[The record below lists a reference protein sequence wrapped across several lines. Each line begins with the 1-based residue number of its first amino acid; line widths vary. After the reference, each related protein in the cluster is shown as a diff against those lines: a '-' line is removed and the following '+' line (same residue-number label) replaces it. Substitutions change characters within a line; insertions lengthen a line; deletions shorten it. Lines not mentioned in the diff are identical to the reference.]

1 MTHPFL
7 KRLNEKVLV
16 FDGALGTNLQ
26 TLNLTSQDFGGK
38 DGCNE
43 FLVITKP
50 EAIRS
55 VHESFLKAGCDVIE
69 TDTFGSNRIVL
80 AEYGLEDRVVELN
93 EKAARLAKEL
103 AQKYSTPDHPRFVM
117 GSVGPGTKLPSLGHI
132 GFNELKESYKEQ
144 YKGLMAGGVDGLLIE
159 TCQDLLQT
167 KIAII
172 AAVEYFKEVGRRL
185 PLIAQ
190 VTLEPTGTMLLG
202 TDIHAV
208 IATLEMFPVDVIGMN
223 CATGPAEMA
232 EHVRTLCESS
242 VKHISVLPNA
252 GLPEN
257 VGGVAH
263 YHLTPKELADYHE
276 RFVNEFGVSIVG
288 GCCGTTP
295 EHLKAVVDRVGKCVP
310 KKRTPK
316 HEPASASLYG
326 ISTFKQSP
334 APLLVGEQ
342 TNANGSKKFKQL
354 LEHEDYDAIVG
365 VAREAVKEGAH
376 LVDLCVA
383 YVGRDEKKDMVEAIS
398 RFNQQ
403 VTVPVMIDST
413 EFAVIEEA
421 LKHVAGKPVINSIN
435 LEDGGERLRK
445 ICPMAKK
452 YGAALVA
459 LTIDEK
465 GMAKTREEKLRVAKR
480 IYQIVTQQYGIRPE
494 DLFFDLLTFTL
505 GSGSEE
511 FRNAAPETIGA
522 IRRLKKDLP
531 GVHTILGISNI
542 SFGLAPHARQVL
554 NSVFLHECVE
564 AGLDAAIVHA
574 KKIVPLFKI
583 AADDLEAA
591 KRLLHNKWIDGKDPL
606 QEYIAHFSKKQGS
619 VEAPRERAGTIEDI
633 LKNHILDGSS
643 DGLGTDLD
651 EALKKYKPLEIIN
664 EFLLGGMKTVG
675 ELFGA
680 GKMQLPFVLQS
691 AEVMKKAVAHLE
703 PFMDKNEGQERGRIV
718 LATVKGDVHDIG
730 KNLVDII
737 LTNNGYKV
745 FNLGIK
751 QPVEAIVK
759 AAIETHADAI
769 GLSGLLVKSTLIMKE
784 DLAEM
789 NRRGLKIPVICGGAA
804 LTERYVERDLAQAY
818 QGPVHYGRD
827 AFFGLRIM
835 EGIKKTPVPDKEKSR
850 SQPAEPAVV
859 VSNKPEAKT
868 SRSAVSAPSQVV
880 TTTHVSQA
888 ALGPLQGGVPHSDI
902 DLMKVRC
909 HPEGASHDGMQK
921 LQRGPSFHVHR
932 DNPIPKP
939 PFFGYQILKNLR
951 MMDVFPWVNKLALY
965 RAQWQFKQGDR
976 TPREFE
982 LYLQEN
988 VEPIFERFKAQT
1000 VREKILEPKVIYG
1013 FYKCYSEGNDLV
1025 VLDGSAQTELTR
1037 FTFPRQLREPF
1048 QCIADFFRPR
1058 GGEPDVVAFHAVT
1071 VGKRASEMEQKLFK
1085 ANKYTEYLY
1094 LHGLSVEAAEALA
1107 EYVHLLIRR
1116 DLGIDKRD
1124 KRTKDEIFRQG
1135 YQGSRYSFGYPA
1147 CPNLEDQKKLF
1158 QILPAEKIGISLSEA
1173 FQMAPE
1179 QSTSAIIVH
1188 HPQAKYFSV

>member
-26 TLNLTSQDFGGK
+26 TLGLTSQDFGGK

-43 FLVITKP
+43 YLVITKP
-50 EAIRS
+50 DAIQS

-69 TDTFGSNRIVL
+69 TDSFGSNRMVL

-93 EKAARLAKEL
+93 EKAAHLAKAL
-103 AQKYSTPDHPRFVM
+103 AQKYSSPDHPRFVM
-117 GSVGPGTKLPSLGHI
+117 GAVGPGTKLPSLGHI
-132 GFNELKESYKEQ
+132 GFNELKECYKEQ
-144 YKGLMAGGVDGLLIE
+144 YKGLISGGVDGLLIE

-172 AAVEYFKEVGRRL
+172 AAVEYFKETGRRL
-185 PLIAQ
+185 PLMAQ

-223 CATGPAEMA
+223 CATGPAEMV
-232 EHVRTLCESS
+232 EHVRTLCENS

-257 VGGVAH
+257 VGGAAH
-263 YHLTPKELADYHE
+263 YHLTPTELADFHE
-276 RFVNEFGVSIVG
+276 RFVKEFGVSIVG

-295 EHLKAVVDRVGKCVP
+295 EHLKAVVDRVGKCIP

-316 HEPASASLYG
+316 HEPACASLYG
-326 ISTFKQSP
+326 ISPYAQKP
-334 APLLVGEQ
+334 PPLLVGEQ
-342 TNANGSKKFKQL
+342 ANANGSKKFKQL
-354 LEHEDYDAIVG
+354 LEREDYDAIVN

-383 YVGRDEKKDMVEAIS
+383 YVGRDEKKDMSEVIS
-398 RFNQQ
+398 RFNQH

-413 EFAVIEEA
+413 EYAVIEEA

-435 LEDGGERLRK
+435 LEDGGERLRR

-494 DLFFDLLTFTL
+494 DLFFDLLTFTV

-511 FRNAAPETIGA
+511 FRNAAPETIAA
-522 IRRLKKDLP
+522 IRRLKRELP
-531 GVHTILGISNI
+531 DVHTILGISNI

-554 NSVFLHECVE
+554 NSVYLHECVE

-574 KKIVPLFKI
+574 QKIVPIFKI
-583 AADDLEAA
+583 AADDLEIA

-606 QEYIAHFSKKQGS
+606 QEYIAHFSGKQGMA
-619 VEAPRERAGTIEDI
+619 EKPREKAGTVEEI

-643 DGLGTDLD
+643 DDLAADLD

-664 EFLLGGMKTVG
+664 ELLLEGMKVVG

-691 AEVMKKAVAHLE
+691 AEVMKKAVAYLE
-703 PFMDKNEGQERGRIV
+703 QFMDKSEGQERGRIV

-745 FNLGIK
+745 FNIGIK
-751 QPVEAIVK
+751 QPVEAIMK
-759 AAIETHADAI
+759 AAIENRADAI
-769 GLSGLLVKSTLIMKE
+769 GLSGLLVKSTLVMKE
-784 DLAEM
+784 DLEEM
-789 NRRGLKIPVICGGAA
+789 SRRGIKLPVICGGAA

-827 AFFGLRIM
+827 AFSGLKIM
-835 EGIKKTPVPDKEKSR
+835 ERIKQGSAPEK
-850 SQPAEPAVV
+850 Q
-859 VSNKPEAKT
+859 EAKT
-868 SRSAVSAPSQVV
+868 STPVIPVPPAPPPKAVPPLSSAV
-880 TTTHVSQA
+880 HV
-888 ALGPLQGGVPHSDI
+888 I
-902 DLMKVRC
+902 K
-909 HPEGASHDGMQK
+909 
-921 LQRGPSFHVHR
+921 GPSFHVHR

-939 PFFGYQILKNLR
+939 PFFGYRILKNLR
-951 MMDVFPWVNKLALY
+951 MQEVFPWINKIALY

-1025 VLDGSAQTELTR
+1025 VLDGSAQNELTR
-1037 FTFPRQLREPF
+1037 FTFPRQSREPY
-1048 QCIADFFRPR
+1048 QCIADFFRPK
-1058 GGEPDVVAFHAVT
+1058 GGETDIVAFHAVT
-1071 VGKRASEMEQKLFK
+1071 VGKRASEVEKKLFK
-1085 ANKYTEYLY
+1085 ANKYAEYLY

-1107 EYVHLLIRR
+1107 EYTHLLIRR
-1116 DLGIDKRD
+1116 DLGIDQRD

-1158 QILPAEKIGISLSEA
+1158 HVLPAEKIGISLSET

-1188 HPQAKYFSV
+1188 HPQAKYFSA

>member
-26 TLNLTSQDFGGK
+26 SLNLTSQDFGGK

-43 FLVITKP
+43 YLVVTKP
-50 EAIRS
+50 GVIEG

-69 TDTFGSNRIVL
+69 TNTFGSNRIVL
-80 AEYGLEDRVVELN
+80 AEYGLQDRVIELN
-93 EKAARLAKEL
+93 EKAARLAKAL
-103 AQKYSTPDHPRFVM
+103 AQKYSTPEHPRFVM

-132 GFNELKESYKEQ
+132 GFEELKESYKEQ
-144 YKGLMAGGVDGLLIE
+144 YKGLIAGGVDGLLIE

-172 AAVEYFKEVGRRL
+172 AAVEYFKETGRRL
-185 PLIAQ
+185 PLMAQ

-202 TDIHAV
+202 TDIQAV

-223 CATGPAEMA
+223 CATGPVEMA
-232 EHVRTLCESS
+232 EHVRALCESS

-263 YHLTPKELADYHE
+263 YHLSPKEFADFHE
-276 RFVNEFGVSIVG
+276 RFVKEFGVSIVG

-295 EHLKAVVDRVGKCVP
+295 EHLKAVVERVGKCVP

-316 HEPASASLYG
+316 REPACASLYG
-326 ISTFKQSP
+326 VSTYTQKP

-342 TNANGSKKFKQL
+342 TNANGSKRFKQL
-354 LEHEDYDAIVG
+354 LEREDYDAIVG

-383 YVGRDEKKDMVEAIS
+383 YVGRDEKKDMAEVIS
-398 RFNQQ
+398 RFNQH

-445 ICPMAKK
+445 ICPLAKK
-452 YGAALVA
+452 YGAALVV

-465 GMAKTREEKLRVAKR
+465 GMAKTREDKLRVAKR

-494 DLFFDLLTFTL
+494 DLFFDLLTFTI

-531 GVHTILGISNI
+531 EVRTILGVSNI
-542 SFGLAPHARQVL
+542 SFGLAPNARQVL
-554 NSVFLHECVE
+554 NSVFLHECLE
-564 AGLDAAIVHA
+564 AGLDAAIIHA

-583 AADDLEAA
+583 PADDLEAA
-591 KRLLHNKWIDGKDPL
+591 TRLLHNKWIDGKDPL
-606 QEYIAHFSKKQGS
+606 QEYIAHFSKKQG
-619 VEAPRERAGTIEDI
+619 VIEAPRARAGTIEEI
-633 LKNHILDGSS
+633 LKNRILDGSS
-643 DGLGTDLD
+643 EGLAADLD
-651 EALKKYKPLEIIN
+651 EALKKYKPLEIVN
-664 EFLLGGMKTVG
+664 EFLLGGMKVVG

-691 AEVMKKAVAHLE
+691 AEVMKKAVAYLQ
-703 PFMDKNEGQERGRIV
+703 PFMEKSDGQERGRIV

-737 LTNNGYKV
+737 LSNNGYKV
-745 FNLGIK
+745 FNIGIK

-759 AAIETHADAI
+759 AAIEHQADAI

-784 DLAEM
+784 DLEEM
-789 NRRGLKIPVICGGAA
+789 KRRGMKIPVICGGAA

-818 QGPVHYGRD
+818 EGPVHYGRD
-827 AFFGLRIM
+827 AFSGLRIM
-835 EGIKKTPVPDKEKSR
+835 ESLRRGVPEKEEVKAAVPVPAPVIPTLPPPTPKVAVPSSHAVEAIKK
-850 SQPAEPAVV
+850 
-859 VSNKPEAKT
+859 
-868 SRSAVSAPSQVV
+868 
-880 TTTHVSQA
+880 
-888 ALGPLQGGVPHSDI
+888 PLYHI
-902 DLMKVRC
+902 
-909 HPEGASHDGMQK
+909 
-921 LQRGPSFHVHR
+921 HR
-932 DNPIPKP
+932 DNLIPTP
-939 PFFGYQILKNLR
+939 PFLGYRILKALR
-951 MMDVFPWVNKLALY
+951 LQDVFPWVNKIALY

-988 VEPIFERFKAQT
+988 VEPIFEQFKAQII
-1000 VREKILEPKVIYG
+1000 REKIFEPKVIYG
-1013 FYKCYSEGNDLV
+1013 YYKCYSEGNDLV
-1025 VLDGSAQTELTR
+1025 VLDGSAQNELTR
-1037 FTFPRQLREPF
+1037 FSFPRQSREPF
-1048 QCIADFFRPR
+1048 QCIADFFRPQ
-1058 GGEPDVVAFHAVT
+1058 GDALDVVAFHAVT
-1071 VGKRASEMEQKLFK
+1071 VGKRASEAEQKLFK
-1085 ANKYTEYLY
+1085 ANKYAEYHY
-1094 LHGLSVEAAEALA
+1094 LHGLSVEVAEALA

-1116 DLGIDKRD
+1116 DLGIDKQE
-1124 KRTKDEIFRQG
+1124 KRKKEEIFRQG

-1147 CPNLEDQKKLF
+1147 CPNLEDQTKLF
-1158 QILPAEKIGISLSEA
+1158 QLLPAEKIGITLSET

>member
-1 MTHPFL
+1 MTHPLL
-7 KRLNEKVLV
+7 KKLNEKVLV

-43 FLVITKP
+43 YLVITKP
-50 EAIRS
+50 DAIRS

-80 AEYGLEDRVVELN
+80 SEYGLQDRVVELN

-132 GFNELKESYKEQ
+132 GFEELKESYKEQ

-185 PLIAQ
+185 PLMAQ

-202 TDIHAV
+202 TDIQAV

-242 VKHISVLPNA
+242 IKHISVLPNA

-276 RFVNEFGVSIVG
+276 RFVKEFGVSIVG

-295 EHLKAVVDRVGKCVP
+295 EHLKAVVERVGKCVP

-316 HEPASASLYG
+316 HEPACASLYG
-326 ISTFKQSP
+326 ISTYAQKP

-354 LEHEDYDAIVG
+354 LEREDYDAIVG

-383 YVGRDEKKDMVEAIS
+383 YVGRDEKRDMIESIS

-413 EFAVIEEA
+413 EYAVIEEA
-421 LKHVAGKPVINSIN
+421 LKHIAGKPIINSIN

-494 DLFFDLLTFTL
+494 DIFFDLLTFTL
-505 GSGSEE
+505 GSGAEE

-531 GVHTILGISNI
+531 GVQTILGVSNI

-554 NSVFLHECVE
+554 NSVFLHECLE

-606 QEYIAHFSKKQGS
+606 QEYIAHFSKKQGT
-619 VEAPRERAGTIEDI
+619 VEGPRERAGTVEDRV
-633 LKNHILDGSS
+633 KNHILDGNS
-643 DGLGTDLD
+643 DGLVEDLE

-664 EFLLGGMKTVG
+664 EFLLGGMKVVG

-703 PFMDKNEGQERGRIV
+703 KFMEKKDGQDRGRIV

-745 FNLGIK
+745 FNIGIK
-751 QPVEAIVK
+751 QPVEAIIK
-759 AAIETHADAI
+759 AAIENKADAI

-784 DLAEM
+784 DLEEM
-789 NRRGLKIPVICGGAA
+789 HRRGIKIPVICGGAA
-804 LTERYVERDLAQAY
+804 LTERFVERDLTQAY

-827 AFFGLRIM
+827 AFSGLKIM
-835 EGIKKTPVPDKEKSR
+835 ESLKS
-850 SQPAEPAVV
+850 PVV
-859 VSNKPEAKT
+859 VSSKELPKVVEKIVPVPSVAAKPAPV
-868 SRSAVSAPSQVV
+868 APPVQPAPPVSTPRRVD
-880 TTTHVSQA
+880 
-888 ALGPLQGGVPHSDI
+888 GVPHSEP
-902 DLMKVRC
+902 R
-909 HPEGASHDGMQK
+909 P
-921 LQRGPSFHVHR
+921 RGPSFHVHR
-932 DNPIPKP
+932 DNPIPQP
-939 PFFGYQILKNLR
+939 PFFGYRILKSLR
-951 MMDVFPWVNKLALY
+951 MLDIFPWTNKIALY

-1000 VREKILEPKVIYG
+1000 IREKILEPKIIYG
-1013 FYKCYSEGNDLV
+1013 YYKCYSDKNDLV
-1025 VLDGSAQTELTR
+1025 VLDASGQNELSR
-1037 FTFPRQLREPF
+1037 FTFPRQSREPF
-1048 QCIADFFRPR
+1048 QCIADFFRPK
-1058 GGEPDVVAFHAVT
+1058 GGELDVVALHAVT
-1071 VGKRASEMEQKLFK
+1071 LGKRASEVEQKLFK
-1085 ANKYTEYLY
+1085 TNKYTEYLY
-1094 LHGLSVEAAEALA
+1094 LHGLSVEATEALA
-1107 EYVHLLIRR
+1107 EYAHLLIRR
-1116 DLGIDKRD
+1116 DLGIDKQD
-1124 KRTKDEIFRQG
+1124 KRSREEIFRQG

-1147 CPNLEDQKKLF
+1147 CPDLEEQKKLF
-1158 QILPAEKIGISLSEA
+1158 YLLPAEKIGITLSET
-1173 FQMAPE
+1173 FQMHPE

>member
-26 TLNLTSQDFGGK
+26 ALNLTSQDFGGK

-43 FLVITKP
+43 YLVVTKP
-50 EAIRS
+50 AAIEG

-80 AEYGLEDRVVELN
+80 AEYGLEDRVIELN
-93 EKAARLAKEL
+93 EKAARLAKAI
-103 AQKYSTPDHPRFVM
+103 AQKYSTPEHPRFVM

-132 GFNELKESYKEQ
+132 GFEELKESYKEQ
-144 YKGLMAGGVDGLLIE
+144 YKGLIAGGVDGLLIE
-159 TCQDLLQT
+159 TCQDLLQI

-172 AAVEYFKEVGRRL
+172 AAVEYFKETGRRL
-185 PLIAQ
+185 PLMAQ

-202 TDIHAV
+202 TDIQAV
-208 IATLEMFPVDVIGMN
+208 ITTLEMFPVDVIGMN

-232 EHVRTLCESS
+232 EHVRALCENS

-263 YHLTPKELADYHE
+263 YHLPPKEFADFHE
-276 RFVNEFGVSIVG
+276 RFVKEFGVSIVG

-295 EHLKAVVDRVGKCVP
+295 EHLKAVVERVGKCVP

-316 HEPASASLYG
+316 HEPACASLYG
-326 ISTFKQSP
+326 ISTYTQKP

-342 TNANGSKKFKQL
+342 TNANGSKRFKQL
-354 LEHEDYDAIVG
+354 LEREDYDAIVG

-383 YVGRDEKKDMVEAIS
+383 YVGRDEKKDMAEVLG
-398 RFNQQ
+398 RFNQH

-413 EFAVIEEA
+413 EFSVIEEA
-421 LKHVAGKPVINSIN
+421 LKHVAGKPIINSIN

-445 ICPMAKK
+445 ICPLAKK
-452 YGAALVA
+452 YGAALVV

-465 GMAKTREEKLRVAKR
+465 GMAKTREDKLRVAKR

-494 DLFFDLLTFTL
+494 DLFFDLLTFTI

-531 GVHTILGISNI
+531 EVRTILGVSNI
-542 SFGLAPHARQVL
+542 SFGLAPNARQVL
-554 NSVFLHECVE
+554 NSVFLHECLE
-564 AGLDAAIVHA
+564 AGLDAAIIHA

-583 AADDLEAA
+583 QADDLEAA
-591 KRLLHNKWIDGKDPL
+591 TRLLHNKWIDGKDPL
-606 QEYIAHFSKKQGS
+606 QEYIAHFSKKQGV
-619 VEAPRERAGTIEDI
+619 VEAPRERAGTIEEI
-633 LKNHILDGSS
+633 LKNRILDGSFE
-643 DGLGTDLD
+643 GLSSDLD
-651 EALKKYKPLEIIN
+651 EALKKYKPLEIVN
-664 EFLLGGMKTVG
+664 EFLLGGMKVVG

-691 AEVMKKAVAHLE
+691 AEVMKKAVAYLQ
-703 PFMDKNEGQERGRIV
+703 PFMEKKEGQERGRIV

-737 LTNNGYKV
+737 LSNNGYKV
-745 FNLGIK
+745 FNIGIK

-759 AAIETHADAI
+759 AAIEHQADAI

-784 DLAEM
+784 DLEEM
-789 NRRGLKIPVICGGAA
+789 QRRGVKIPVICGGAA
-804 LTERYVERDLAQAY
+804 LTERFVERDLAQAY

-827 AFFGLRIM
+827 AFSGLKIM
-835 EGIKKTPVPDKEKSR
+835 ESLR
-850 SQPAEPAVV
+850 S
-859 VSNKPEAKT
+859 
-868 SRSAVSAPSQVV
+868 
-880 TTTHVSQA
+880 
-888 ALGPLQGGVPHSDI
+888 GGVPEKEEVKAAVSVPVVPPPAPSPI
-902 DLMKVRC
+902 SKPVVPSSSA
-909 HPEGASHDGMQK
+909 PETVKKPLYHI
-921 LQRGPSFHVHR
+921 HR
-932 DNPIPKP
+932 DNLIPTP
-939 PFFGYQILKNLR
+939 PFLGYRILKNLR
-951 MMDVFPWVNKLALY
+951 LQEVFPWVNKTALF

-988 VEPIFERFKAQT
+988 VEPIFEQFKAQIL
-1000 VREKILEPKVIYG
+1000 REKILEPKVMYG
-1013 FYKCYSEGNDLV
+1013 YFKCYSEGNDLV

-1037 FTFPRQLREPF
+1037 FTFPRQAREPY
-1048 QCIADFFRPR
+1048 QCIADFFKPK
-1058 GGEPDVVAFHAVT
+1058 GDELDIVAFHAVT
-1071 VGKRASEMEQKLFK
+1071 VGKRASEVEQKLFK

-1094 LHGLSVEAAEALA
+1094 LHGMSVEVAEALA
-1107 EYVHLLIRR
+1107 EYTHLMIRK
-1116 DLGIDKRD
+1116 DLGIDQQD
-1124 KRTKDEIFRQG
+1124 KRRKEDIFRQG

-1158 QILPAEKIGISLSEA
+1158 QLLPVEKIGIALSET
-1173 FQMAPE
+1173 FQMSPE

>member
-1 MTHPFL
+1 MSHPFL
-7 KRLNEKVLV
+7 KKLNEKVLV

-26 TLNLTSQDFGGK
+26 KLNLTSEDYGGK

-43 FLVITKP
+43 YLVVTKP
-50 EAIRS
+50 DVIRG

-69 TDTFGSNRIVL
+69 TDSFGSNRIVL
-80 AEYGLEDRVVELN
+80 AEYGLQDRVTELN
-93 EKAARLAKEL
+93 EKAARLAKEV

-132 GFNELKESYKEQ
+132 GFHELKDAYKEQ
-144 YKGLMAGGVDGLLIE
+144 YKGLIAGGVDGLLIE

-172 AAVEYFKEVGRRL
+172 AAVETFKETGRRL
-185 PLIAQ
+185 PLMAQ
-190 VTLEPTGTMLLG
+190 VTFEPTGTLLLG

-208 IATLEMFPVDVIGMN
+208 IATLEMFPVDVIGIN

-242 VKHISVLPNA
+242 SRHISVLPNA

-263 YHLTPKELADYHE
+263 YHLTPKELADFHE
-276 RFVNEFGVSIVG
+276 RFVKEFGVSIVG

-295 EHLKAVVDRVGKCVP
+295 EHLKAVVERVGKCVP

-316 HEPASASLYG
+316 HEPACASLYG
-326 ISTFKQSP
+326 ISAYTQKP

-354 LEHEDYDAIVG
+354 LEREDYDAIVG

-383 YVGRDEKKDMVEAIS
+383 YVGRDEKKDMIEAIS
-398 RFNQQ
+398 RFNQH

-413 EFAVIEEA
+413 EPAVIEEA
-421 LKHVAGKPVINSIN
+421 LKRCAGKPIINSIN

-452 YGAALVA
+452 YGAGLVV

-465 GMAKTREEKLRVAKR
+465 GMAKTREDKLRIAKR
-480 IYQIVTQQYGIRPE
+480 IYQIVTQQYGIRAE

-531 GVHTILGISNI
+531 AVHTILGVSNI
-542 SFGLAPHARQVL
+542 SFGLAPHARQIL

-591 KRLLHNKWIDGKDPL
+591 KRLLHNQWIDGKDPL
-606 QEYIAHFSKKQGS
+606 QEYIAHFSKKQGT
-619 VEAPRERAGTIEDI
+619 VEAPRKQASAIEEV

-643 DGLGTDLD
+643 DGLHEDLD

-703 PFMDKNEGQERGRIV
+703 KFMEKKEGQERGRIV

-745 FNLGIK
+745 FNIGIK

-759 AAIETHADAI
+759 AAVENRADAI

-784 DLAEM
+784 DLEEM
-789 NRRGLKIPVICGGAA
+789 SRRGIKLPVICGGAA

-818 QGPVHYGRD
+818 QGGSVHYGRD
-827 AFFGLRIM
+827 AFSGLKIM
-835 EGIKKTPVPDKEKSR
+835 EKLKGIEPSALPQPKVAEVPVPVPEPVK
-850 SQPAEPAVV
+850 PAPQAPAPPMPKRVD
-859 VSNKPEAKT
+859 
-868 SRSAVSAPSQVV
+868 
-880 TTTHVSQA
+880 
-888 ALGPLQGGVPHSDI
+888 GVPYTGS
-902 DLMKVRC
+902 K
-909 HPEGASHDGMQK
+909 P
-921 LQRGPSFHVHR
+921 RGPSFHVHR
-932 DNPIPKP
+932 DNPVPQP
-939 PFFGYQILKNLR
+939 PFYGYRIIKNVRLQEI
-951 MMDVFPWVNKLALY
+951 FPWINKTALY

-988 VEPIFERFKAQT
+988 VEPIFERFKAQAI
-1000 VREKILEPKVIYG
+1000 REKLLEPRVIYG

-1025 VLDGSAQTELTR
+1025 ILDGSGQAELTR
-1037 FTFPRQLREPF
+1037 FTFPRQSREPY
-1048 QCIADFFRPR
+1048 QCIADFFRPK
-1058 GGEPDVVAFHAVT
+1058 GGEPDIVAFHAVT
-1071 VGKRASEMEQKLFK
+1071 IGKRASEMEHKYFK

-1107 EYVHLLIRR
+1107 EFTHLLIRR
-1116 DLGIDKRD
+1116 DLGIDKKD

-1158 QILPAEKIGISLSEA
+1158 HILPADKIGIILTET
-1173 FQMAPE
+1173 FQMHPE

>member
-1 MTHPFL
+1 MTHPLL

-43 FLVITKP
+43 YLVITKP
-50 EAIRS
+50 DAIKS

-69 TDTFGSNRIVL
+69 TNTFGSNRIVL
-80 AEYGLEDRVVELN
+80 AEYGLQDRVLELN

-132 GFNELKESYKEQ
+132 GFEELKASYKEQ
-144 YKGLMAGGVDGLLIE
+144 YKGLMAGGVDGILIE

-185 PLIAQ
+185 PLMAQ

-202 TDIHAV
+202 TDIQAV
-208 IATLEMFPVDVIGMN
+208 ITTLEMFPVDVIGMN
-223 CATGPAEMA
+223 CATGPAEMT

-263 YHLTPKELADYHE
+263 YHLTPKELADFHE
-276 RFVNEFGVSIVG
+276 RFVKEFGVSIVG

-295 EHLKAVVDRVGKCVP
+295 EHLKAVVDRVGKCIP

-316 HEPASASLYG
+316 HEPSCASLYG
-326 ISTFKQSP
+326 ISNYTQKP

-383 YVGRDEKKDMVEAIS
+383 YVGRDEKKDMVESIS

-413 EFAVIEEA
+413 EYAVIEEA
-421 LKHVAGKPVINSIN
+421 LKHIAGKPVINSIN

-452 YGAALVA
+452 YGAALVV

-465 GMAKTREEKLRVAKR
+465 GMAKTREEKLRIAKR
-480 IYQIVTQQYGIRPE
+480 IYQIVTQQYGIQPE

-511 FRNAAPETIGA
+511 FRNAAPETIAA
-522 IRRLKKDLP
+522 IRRLKKELP
-531 GVHTILGISNI
+531 GVHTILGVSNI
-542 SFGLAPHARQVL
+542 SFGLAPHARQIL
-554 NSVFLHECVE
+554 NSVFLHECLE

-583 AADDLEAA
+583 SADDLEAA

-606 QEYIAHFSKKQGS
+606 QEYIAHFSKKQGT
-619 VEAPRERAGTIEDI
+619 VEAPRERAGTIEEI

-643 DGLGTDLD
+643 NGLSADLD
-651 EALKKYKPLEIIN
+651 LALRKYKPLEIIN
-664 EFLLGGMKTVG
+664 EHLLGGMKVVG

-691 AEVMKKAVAHLE
+691 AEVMKKAVAYLE
-703 PFMDKNEGQERGRIV
+703 KFMDKKEGQERGRIV

-745 FNLGIK
+745 FNIGIK
-751 QPVEAIVK
+751 QPVDAIVK
-759 AAIETHADAI
+759 AAIENRADAI

-784 DLAEM
+784 DLEEM
-789 NRRGLKIPVICGGAA
+789 SRRGIKLPVICGGAA
-804 LTERYVERDLAQAY
+804 LTERFVERDLTQVY

-827 AFFGLRIM
+827 AFSGLKIM
-835 EGIKKTPVPDKEKSR
+835 EGLKGTG
-850 SQPAEPAVV
+850 
-859 VSNKPEAKT
+859 T
-868 SRSAVSAPSQVV
+868 SPTAVSQSPLTQKGAQAPFKEEQPLKKDSDDSSGQKG
-880 TTTHVSQA
+880 TGIFSSEKEARPLQA
-888 ALGPLQGGVPHSDI
+888 APKPSAPRSPSISTPRRVDGIPHGEI
-902 DLMKVRC
+902 K
-909 HPEGASHDGMQK
+909 P
-921 LQRGPSFHVHR
+921 RGPSFHVHR
-932 DNPIPKP
+932 DNPIPQP
-939 PFFGYQILKNLR
+939 PFFGYRIIKNLR
-951 MMDVFPWVNKLALY
+951 MLDVFPWVNKIALY

-1025 VLDGSAQTELTR
+1025 VLDGAAQSELTR
-1037 FTFPRQLREPF
+1037 FTFPRQSREPY
-1048 QCIADFFRPR
+1048 QCLADFFRPK
-1058 GGEPDVVAFHAVT
+1058 GGELDIVALQAVT

-1094 LHGLSVEAAEALA
+1094 LHGLSVETAEALA
-1107 EYVHLLIRR
+1107 EYTHLLIRR
-1116 DLGIDKRD
+1116 DLGIDKQD

-1147 CPNLEDQKKLF
+1147 CPNLEDQEKLF
-1158 QILPAEKIGISLSEA
+1158 QLLPAEKIGITLSEA

>member
-1 MTHPFL
+1 MSHPFL
-7 KRLNEKVLV
+7 KKLNEKVLV

-26 TLNLTSQDFGGK
+26 ALNLTSQDFGGK

-43 FLVITKP
+43 YLVITKP
-50 EAIRS
+50 DAIRQ
-55 VHESFLKAGCDVIE
+55 VHESFLKVGCDVIE
-69 TDTFGSNRIVL
+69 TDTFGSNRITL
-80 AEYGLEDRVVELN
+80 AEYGLQDRVVELN

-132 GFNELKESYKEQ
+132 GFDELKESYKEQ

-172 AAVEYFKEVGRRL
+172 AAVEYFKEIGRRL
-185 PLIAQ
+185 PILAQ

-242 VKHISVLPNA
+242 IKHISVLPNA

-257 VGGVAH
+257 VGGAAH
-263 YHLTPKELADYHE
+263 YHLTPKELADFHE
-276 RFVNEFGVSIVG
+276 RFVKEFGVSVVG

-295 EHLKAVVDRVGKCVP
+295 EHLKAVVERVGKCVP

-316 HEPASASLYG
+316 HEPACASLYG

-354 LEHEDYDAIVG
+354 LEREDYDAITG

-383 YVGRDEKKDMVEAIS
+383 YVGRDEKKDMVQAVS

-421 LKHVAGKPVINSIN
+421 LKHIAGKPIINSIN

-465 GMAKTREEKLRVAKR
+465 GMAKTREEKLRIAKR

-494 DLFFDLLTFTL
+494 DIFFDLLTFTL

-511 FRNAAPETIGA
+511 FRNAAPETIAA
-522 IRRLKKDLP
+522 IRKLKKDLP
-531 GVHTILGISNI
+531 GIHTILGVSNI

-583 AADDLEAA
+583 PAEDLEAA

-606 QEYIAHFSKKQGS
+606 QEYIAHFSKKQGT
-619 VEAPRERAGTIEDI
+619 VETPRARAGTIEDI
-633 LKNHILDGSS
+633 VKNHILDGNT
-643 DGLGTDLD
+643 DGLEADLD

-664 EFLLGGMKTVG
+664 ELLLGGMKTVG

-691 AEVMKKAVAHLE
+691 AEVMKKAVAYLE
-703 PFMDKNEGQERGRIV
+703 RFMEKKDGQERGRIV

-745 FNLGIK
+745 FNIGIK
-751 QPVEAIVK
+751 QPVDAIVK
-759 AAIETHADAI
+759 AAIENRADAI

-784 DLAEM
+784 DLEEM
-789 NRRGLKIPVICGGAA
+789 KRRGVKMPVICGGAA

-827 AFFGLRIM
+827 AFSGLKIM
-835 EGIKKTPVPDKEKSR
+835 EAIKKGSAPE
-850 SQPAEPAVV
+850 
-859 VSNKPEAKT
+859 KPEA
-868 SRSAVSAPSQVV
+868 SAVKPVVPVAKPVVPVQIVPPASILAASHPCDKACPSPASSRRRVD
-880 TTTHVSQA
+880 
-888 ALGPLQGGVPHSDI
+888 GVPHSES
-902 DLMKVRC
+902 R
-909 HPEGASHDGMQK
+909 PQS
-921 LQRGPSFHVHR
+921 PSYHVHR
-932 DNPIPKP
+932 DNPIPNP
-939 PFFGYQILKNLR
+939 PFFGYRILKNLR
-951 MMDVFPWVNKLALY
+951 MADVFPWINKIALY

-1013 FYKCYSEGNDLV
+1013 FYKCYSDRNDLV
-1025 VLDGSAQTELTR
+1025 VLDGAGQSELVR
-1037 FTFPRQLREPF
+1037 FTFPRQSREPY
-1048 QCIADFFRPR
+1048 QCIADFFRPK
-1058 GGEPDVVAFHAVT
+1058 GGELDVLALHAVT
-1071 VGKRASEMEQKLFK
+1071 IGKRASEVEQKLFK
-1085 ANKYTEYLY
+1085 ANKYSEYLY

-1107 EYVHLLIRR
+1107 EYTHLLIRR
-1116 DLGIDKRD
+1116 DMGIDKQD
-1124 KRTKDEIFRQG
+1124 KRNKEDIFRQG
-1135 YQGSRYSFGYPA
+1135 YQGSRYSFGYAA

-1158 QILPAEKIGISLSEA
+1158 QLLPAEKIGISLSEA

-1179 QSTSAIIVH
+1179 QSTSALIVH
-1188 HPQAKYFSV
+1188 HPQANYFSV

>member
-1 MTHPFL
+1 MTHPLL

-26 TLNLTSQDFGGK
+26 KLDLKPEDFGGK

-43 FLVITKP
+43 YLVITKP
-50 EAIRS
+50 DAIRS
-55 VHESFLKAGCDVIE
+55 VHESFLKVGCDVIE

-80 AEYGLEDRVVELN
+80 AEYGLQDRVVELN

-132 GFNELKESYKEQ
+132 GFDELKESYKEQ

-185 PLIAQ
+185 PLMAQ
-190 VTLEPTGTMLLG
+190 VTFEPTGTMLLG

-223 CATGPAEMA
+223 CATGPGEMA
-232 EHVRTLCESS
+232 ANVRTLCESS

-263 YHLTPKELADYHE
+263 YHLTPEELADFHE
-276 RFVNEFGVSIVG
+276 RFVKEYGVSIVG
-288 GCCGTTP
+288 GCCGTSP

-316 HEPASASLYG
+316 HEPACSSLYG
-326 ISTFKQSP
+326 ISTMTQKP

-342 TNANGSKKFKQL
+342 TNANGSRKFKQL
-354 LEHEDYDAIVG
+354 LEREDYDAIVG

-383 YVGRDEKKDMVEAIS
+383 YVGRDEKKDMIESIS

-413 EFAVIEEA
+413 EAPVLEEA
-421 LKHVAGKPVINSIN
+421 LKHIAGKPIINSIN

-459 LTIDEK
+459 LAIDEK
-465 GMAKTREEKLRVAKR
+465 GMAKTWEEKIRVAKR
-480 IYQIVTQQYGIRPE
+480 IYQMTTQQYGIRPE
-494 DLFFDLLTFTL
+494 DLFFDLLTFTI

-511 FRNAAPETIGA
+511 FRNAAPETIKA

-531 GVHTILGISNI
+531 EVHTILGVSNI
-542 SFGLAPHARQVL
+542 SFGLAPHARQIL

-583 AADDLEAA
+583 APEDLEVSQ
-591 KRLLHNKWIDGKDPL
+591 RLLHNKWIDGKDPL
-606 QEYIAHFSKKQGS
+606 QEFIAHFEKKNASASAQKAGP
-619 VEAPRERAGTIEDI
+619 VGGGRGTIEEI
-633 LKNHILDGSS
+633 LKNHILDGSA
-643 DGLGTDLD
+643 DGLDADLD

-664 EFLLGGMKTVG
+664 EHLLGGMKVVG

-680 GKMQLPFVLQS
+680 GKMQLPFVLQA
-691 AEVMKKAVAHLE
+691 AEVMKKAVAYLE
-703 PFMDKNEGQERGRIV
+703 RFMEKQDGQERGRIV

-745 FNLGIK
+745 FNIGIK
-751 QPVEAIVK
+751 QPVEAIMK
-759 AAIETHADAI
+759 AALEHRADAI

-784 DLAEM
+784 DLEEM
-789 NRRGLKIPVICGGAA
+789 HRKGIKIPVICGGAA
-804 LTERYVERDLAQAY
+804 LNERYVERDLAAAY

-827 AFFGLRIM
+827 AFSGLRIM
-835 EGIKKTPVPDKEKSR
+835 ESLKGGASL
-850 SQPAEPAVV
+850 
-859 VSNKPEAKT
+859 KPESQVSVPVT
-868 SRSAVSAPSQVV
+868 PSAPPPTLSPVQPVV
-880 TTTHVSQA
+880 HEEKAPEPRCKSCPSPSLPPIRHRVD
-888 ALGPLQGGVPHSDI
+888 GVPHSEA
-902 DLMKVRC
+902 
-909 HPEGASHDGMQK
+909 HPQT
-921 LQRGPSFHVHR
+921 PSFHIHR
-932 DNPIPKP
+932 DNPIPQP
-939 PFFGYQILKNLR
+939 PFLGYRILKNLR
-951 MMDVFPWVNKLALY
+951 MQEVFPWVNKTALY

-982 LYLQEN
+982 LYLMEN
-988 VEPIFERFKAQT
+988 VDPIFDRFKVQT

-1013 FYKCYSEGNDLV
+1013 YYRCYSERNDLV
-1025 VLDGSAQTELTR
+1025 ILDGSGQNELTR
-1037 FTFPRQLREPF
+1037 FTFPRQAREPY
-1048 QCIADFFRPR
+1048 QCIADFFRPK
-1058 GGEPDVVAFHAVT
+1058 GGEPDLVAFHAVT
-1071 VGKRASEMEQKLFK
+1071 MGKRASEIEQKLFK
-1085 ANKYTEYLY
+1085 GNKYTEYLY
-1094 LHGLSVEAAEALA
+1094 LHGLAVEAAEALA
-1107 EYVHLLIRR
+1107 EYTHLMIRK
-1116 DLGIDKRD
+1116 DLGIDNMD

-1158 QILPAEKIGISLSEA
+1158 EILPVSKIGISLSET
-1173 FQMAPE
+1173 FQMTPE

>member
-7 KRLNEKVLV
+7 KRLNEKILV

-26 TLNLTSQDFGGK
+26 TLGLTPQDFGGK

-43 FLVITKP
+43 YLVITKP
-50 EAIRS
+50 DAIQS

-80 AEYGLEDRVVELN
+80 TEYGLEDRVVELN
-93 EKAARLAKEL
+93 ERAARLAKAL
-103 AQKYSTPDHPRFVM
+103 AQKYSSPDHPRFVV
-117 GSVGPGTKLPSLGHI
+117 GAVGPGTKLPSLGHI
-132 GFNELKESYKEQ
+132 GFNELKECYKEQ
-144 YKGLMAGGVDGLLIE
+144 YKGLIAGGVDGLLIE

-172 AAVEYFKEVGRRL
+172 AAVEYFKETGRRL
-185 PLIAQ
+185 PLMAQ

-223 CATGPAEMA
+223 CATGPAEMT
-232 EHVRTLCESS
+232 EHIRTLCESS

-263 YHLTPKELADYHE
+263 YHLTPTELADFHE
-276 RFVNEFGVSIVG
+276 RFVKEFGVSVVG

-295 EHLKAVVDRVGKCVP
+295 EHLKAVVDRVGKCIP

-316 HEPASASLYG
+316 HEPSCASLYG
-326 ISTFKQSP
+326 ISAFAQKP

-342 TNANGSKKFKQL
+342 ANANGSKKFKQL
-354 LEHEDYDAIVG
+354 LEHEDYDAIVD

-383 YVGRDEKKDMVEAIS
+383 YVGRDEKKDMGEVIR
-398 RFNQQ
+398 RFNQH

-413 EFAVIEEA
+413 EYVVIEEA
-421 LKHVAGKPVINSIN
+421 LKRVAGKPVINSIN

-465 GMAKTREEKLRVAKR
+465 GMAKTREEKLRIAKR

-494 DLFFDLLTFTL
+494 DLFFDLLTFTV

-511 FRNAAPETIGA
+511 FRNAAPETIAA
-522 IRRLKKDLP
+522 IRRLKKELP
-531 GVHTILGISNI
+531 DVHTILGISNI

-574 KKIVPLFKI
+574 QKIVPIFKI
-583 AADDLEAA
+583 AADDLEIAR
-591 KRLLHNKWIDGKDPL
+591 RLLHNKWIGGKDPL
-606 QEYIAHFSKKQGS
+606 QEYIVHFSGKRGT
-619 VEAPRERAGTIEDI
+619 AGRPREKTCAVEET

-643 DGLGTDLD
+643 DDLALHLD

-664 EFLLGGMKTVG
+664 ELLLDGMKVVG
-675 ELFGA
+675 ELFGT

-691 AEVMKKAVAHLE
+691 AEVMKKAVAYLE
-703 PFMDKNEGQERGRIV
+703 KFMDKTEGQERGRIV

-745 FNLGIK
+745 FNIGIK
-751 QPVEAIVK
+751 QPVEAIMK
-759 AAIETHADAI
+759 AAIENRADAI

-784 DLAEM
+784 DLEEM
-789 NRRGLKIPVICGGAA
+789 SRRGIKLPVICGGAA
-804 LTERYVERDLAQAY
+804 LTERYVERDLTPVY
-818 QGPVHYGRD
+818 QGAVYYGRD
-827 AFFGLRIM
+827 AFSGLKIM
-835 EGIKKTPVPDKEKSR
+835 EGIKQGSAPDKQE
-850 SQPAEPAVV
+850 V
-859 VSNKPEAKT
+859 KT
-868 SRSAVSAPSQVV
+868 SAPVISASPTPPPKAMPPRSSA
-880 TTTHVSQA
+880 TN
-888 ALGPLQGGVPHSDI
+888 I
-902 DLMKVRC
+902 IK
-909 HPEGASHDGMQK
+909 
-921 LQRGPSFHVHR
+921 GPSFHIHR

-939 PFFGYQILKNLR
+939 PFFGYRILKSLR
-951 MMDVFPWVNKLALY
+951 MQDVFPWINKIALY

-988 VEPIFERFKAQT
+988 VEPIFERFKART

-1025 VLDGSAQTELTR
+1025 VLDGSAQNELTR
-1037 FTFPRQLREPF
+1037 FTFPRQSREPY
-1048 QCIADFFRPR
+1048 QCIADFFRPK
-1058 GGEPDVVAFHAVT
+1058 GEEPDIVAFHAVT
-1071 VGKRASEMEQKLFK
+1071 VGKRASEMEKKLFK
-1085 ANKYTEYLY
+1085 ANKYSEYLY
-1094 LHGLSVEAAEALA
+1094 LHGLSVEATEALA
-1107 EYVHLLIRR
+1107 EYTHLLIRR
-1116 DLGIDKRD
+1116 NLGIDKRD

-1147 CPNLEDQKKLF
+1147 CPNLADQKKLF
-1158 QILPAEKIGISLSEA
+1158 HLLPVEKIGITLSEI
-1173 FQMAPE
+1173 FQMVPE
-1179 QSTSAIIVH
+1179 QSTSAVIVH
-1188 HPQAKYFSV
+1188 HLQAKYFSV

>member
-1 MTHPFL
+1 MSHPFL
-7 KRLNEKVLV
+7 KRLHEKVLV

-26 TLNLTSQDFGGK
+26 SLNLTSQDFGGK

-43 FLVITKP
+43 YLVVTKP
-50 EAIRS
+50 DAIRS
-55 VHESFLKAGCDVIE
+55 VHESFLKVGCDVIE

-80 AEYGLEDRVVELN
+80 AEYGLQDRVVELN

-132 GFNELKESYKEQ
+132 GFNELKESYREQ
-144 YKGLMAGGVDGLLIE
+144 YKGLIAGGVDGLLIE

-172 AAVEYFKEVGRRL
+172 AAVEYFKETGRRL

-190 VTLEPTGTMLLG
+190 VTLEATGTMLLG

-208 IATLEMFPVDVIGMN
+208 ITTLEMFPVDVIGMN

-232 EHVRTLCESS
+232 EQVRTLCETS

-263 YHLTPKELADYHE
+263 YHLTPKELADFHE

-295 EHLKAVVDRVGKCVP
+295 EHLKAVVDRVGKCAP

-316 HEPASASLYG
+316 HEPAGASLYG

-354 LEHEDYDAIVG
+354 LEREDYDAIVG

-383 YVGRDEKKDMVEAIS
+383 YVGRDETKDMTEAIS

-413 EFAVIEEA
+413 EAGVIEEA
-421 LKHVAGKPVINSIN
+421 LKHVAGKSIINSIN

-465 GMAKTREEKLRVAKR
+465 GMAKTREEKLRIAKR

-511 FRNAAPETIGA
+511 FRNAAPETIAA
-522 IRRLKKDLP
+522 IRRLKKELP
-531 GVHTILGISNI
+531 GVHTILGVSNI

-574 KKIVPLFKI
+574 KKILPLFKI

-606 QEYIAHFSKKQGS
+606 QEYIAHFSKKGGG
-619 VEAPRERAGTIEDI
+619 VEVLRERAGTIEDI
-633 LKNHILDGSS
+633 LRNHILDGSAE
-643 DGLGTDLD
+643 GLEADLD
-651 EALKKYKPLEIIN
+651 QALKKYKPLEIIN
-664 EFLLGGMKTVG
+664 EFLLGGMKVVG

-691 AEVMKKAVAHLE
+691 AEVMKKAVAYLE
-703 PFMDKNEGQERGRIV
+703 KFMEKKDGQDRGRIV

-745 FNLGIK
+745 FNIGIK

-759 AAIETHADAI
+759 AAIENQADAI

-784 DLAEM
+784 DLEEM
-789 NRRGLKIPVICGGAA
+789 NRRGIKLPVICGGAA
-804 LTERYVERDLAQAY
+804 LTERYVERDLAAAY

-827 AFFGLRIM
+827 AFSGLKIM
-835 EGIKKTPVPDKEKSR
+835 EAIKAGSTPKKEEVQVTSPVVSSPDKQEVEASKPVIPVPNKEGTRTPR
-850 SQPAEPAVV
+850 SP
-859 VSNKPEAKT
+859 T
-868 SRSAVSAPSQVV
+868 APG
-880 TTTHVSQA
+880 TKA
-888 ALGPLQGGVPHSDI
+888 FGMVPGT
-902 DLMKVRC
+902 V
-909 HPEGASHDGMQK
+909 
-921 LQRGPSFHVHR
+921 RGPSFHVHR

-939 PFFGYQILKNLR
+939 PFFGYRILKNLR
-951 MMDVFPWVNKLALY
+951 MQDVFPWVNKIALY

-1013 FYKCYSEGNDLV
+1013 FYKCYSEGDDLV
-1025 VLDGSAQTELTR
+1025 VLDGAAQSELTR
-1037 FTFPRQLREPF
+1037 FTFPRQSREPY

-1058 GGEPDVVAFHAVT
+1058 GGDLDVVAFQAVT
-1071 VGKRASEMEQKLFK
+1071 VGKRASEAEQKLFK
-1085 ANKYTEYLY
+1085 ANKYSEYLY
-1094 LHGLSVEAAEALA
+1094 LHGLSVEVAEALA
-1107 EYVHLLIRR
+1107 EYAHLLIRR
-1116 DLGIDKRD
+1116 DLGIDKQD
-1124 KRTKDEIFRQG
+1124 KRTKEEIFRQG

-1147 CPNLEDQKKLF
+1147 CPNLGDQTKLF
-1158 QILPAEKIGISLSEA
+1158 HLLPAEKIGIRLSET

>member
-1 MTHPFL
+1 MSHPLL
-7 KRLNEKVLV
+7 KKLNEKVLV

-43 FLVITKP
+43 YLVITKP
-50 EAIRS
+50 DAIRS
-55 VHESFLKAGCDVIE
+55 VHESFLKVGCDVIE

-80 AEYGLEDRVVELN
+80 AEYGLQDRVVELN

-132 GFNELKESYKEQ
+132 GFDELKASYKEQ
-144 YKGLMAGGVDGLLIE
+144 YKGLIAGGVDGLLIE

-172 AAVEYFKEVGRRL
+172 AAVEFFKETGRRL
-185 PLIAQ
+185 PLMAQ
-190 VTLEPTGTMLLG
+190 VTLEPAGTMLLG
-202 TDIHAV
+202 TDIQAV

-232 EHVRTLCESS
+232 EHVRTLCENSA
-242 VKHISVLPNA
+242 KHISVLPNA

-257 VGGVAH
+257 IGGVAH
-263 YHLTPKELADYHE
+263 YHLTPKELADFHE
-276 RFVNEFGVSIVG
+276 RFVKEFGVSIVG

-295 EHLKAVVDRVGKCVP
+295 EHLKAVVERVGKCVP

-316 HEPASASLYG
+316 HEPACASLYG
-326 ISTFKQSP
+326 ISAFTQKP

-383 YVGRDEKKDMVEAIS
+383 YVGRDEKKDMIEAIS

-421 LKHVAGKPVINSIN
+421 LKHIAGKPIINSIN

-531 GVHTILGISNI
+531 GIHTILGVSNI

-574 KKIVPLFKI
+574 KRIVPLFKI
-583 AADDLEAA
+583 TAEDLEAA
-591 KRLLHNKWIDGKDPL
+591 QRLLHNKWIDGKDPL
-606 QEYIAHFSKKQGS
+606 QEYIAHFSKKQGT

-643 DGLGTDLD
+643 DGLNGDLD

-664 EFLLGGMKTVG
+664 EFLLGGMKVVG

-691 AEVMKKAVAHLE
+691 AEVMKKAVAYLQQ
-703 PFMDKNEGQERGRIV
+703 FMGKKDGQERGRIV

-745 FNLGIK
+745 FNIGIK
-751 QPVEAIVK
+751 QPVDAIVK
-759 AAIETHADAI
+759 AAIENRADAI

-784 DLAEM
+784 DLEEM

-804 LTERYVERDLAQAY
+804 LTERFVERDLVQAY

-827 AFFGLRIM
+827 AFSGLKIM
-835 EGIKKTPVPDKEKSR
+835 EGLK
-850 SQPAEPAVV
+850 
-859 VSNKPEAKT
+859 
-868 SRSAVSAPSQVV
+868 
-880 TTTHVSQA
+880 
-888 ALGPLQGGVPHSDI
+888 GGGVPVKEEPKAVEPSIPVPAVTKSSPSVRPTVTPRRVDGVLHGE
-902 DLMKVRC
+902 MKPR
-909 HPEGASHDGMQK
+909 S
-921 LQRGPSFHVHR
+921 PSFHVHR
-932 DNPIPKP
+932 DNPIPQP
-939 PFFGYQILKNLR
+939 PFFGYRILKNLR
-951 MMDVFPWVNKLALY
+951 MPDVFPWVNKIALY
-965 RAQWQFKQGDR
+965 RSQWQFKQGDR

-988 VEPIFERFKAQT
+988 VEPLFERFKAQT
-1000 VREKILEPKVIYG
+1000 VREKILEPKIIYG
-1013 FYKCYSEGNDLV
+1013 YYKCYSEGNDLV
-1025 VLDGSAQTELTR
+1025 VLDGSAQNELTR
-1037 FTFPRQLREPF
+1037 FTFLRQSREPY
-1048 QCIADFFRPR
+1048 QCIADFFRPKD
-1058 GGEPDVVAFHAVT
+1058 GELDLVALYAVT
-1071 VGKRASEMEQKLFK
+1071 VGKRASEVEQKLFK
-1085 ANKYTEYLY
+1085 ANKYSEYLY
-1094 LHGLSVEAAEALA
+1094 LHGLSVAATEALA
-1107 EYVHLLIRR
+1107 EYTHLLIRR
-1116 DLGIDKRD
+1116 DLGIDKKD
-1124 KRTKDEIFRQG
+1124 KRSKDEIFRQG

-1158 QILPAEKIGISLSEA
+1158 QLLPVEKIGITLSEA
-1173 FQMAPE
+1173 FQMSPE

>member
-1 MTHPFL
+1 MAHPFL

-26 TLNLTSQDFGGK
+26 KLNLSPQDFGGK

-43 FLVITKP
+43 YLVITKP

-55 VHESFLKAGCDVIE
+55 VHESFLQVGCDVIE

-80 AEYGLEDRVVELN
+80 AEYGLADRVVELN
-93 EKAARLAKEL
+93 EKAARLAKEV
-103 AQKYSTPDHPRFVM
+103 AQKYSTPEQPRFVM

-132 GFNELKESYKEQ
+132 GFDELKSAYKEQ
-144 YKGLMAGGVDGLLIE
+144 YKGLVAGGVDGILIE

-172 AAVEYFKEVGRRL
+172 AAEELFRETGRRL

-190 VTLEPTGTMLLG
+190 VTFESAGTMLLG
-202 TDIHAV
+202 TDIAAMV
-208 IATLEMFPVDVIGMN
+208 ATLEMFPLSAIGIN

-232 EHVRTLCESS
+232 EHVRFLCENSI
-242 VKHISVLPNA
+242 KNISVLPNA

-263 YHLTPKELADYHE
+263 YKLAPEEFAVQIE
-276 RFVNEFGVSIVG
+276 RFVKEFGVSIVG

-295 EHLKAVVDRVGKCVP
+295 EHLKAVVERMGKCVP
-310 KKRTPK
+310 KKRAPK
-316 HEPASASLYG
+316 HEPSCASLYG
-326 ISTFKQSP
+326 VSVYTQKP

-354 LEHEDYDAIVG
+354 LEREDYDAIVG

-383 YVGRDEKKDMVEAIS
+383 YVGRDEKKDMNETVS
-398 RFNQQ
+398 RFNQH

-413 EFAVIEEA
+413 EPAVIEEA
-421 LKHVAGKPVINSIN
+421 LKRIAGKPIINSIN

-445 ICPMAKK
+445 ICPLAKR

-465 GMAKTREEKLRVAKR
+465 GMAKTREEKLRIAKR
-480 IYQIVTQQYGIRPE
+480 IHQMATQQYGIKSE

-511 FRNAAPETIGA
+511 FRGAAPETIEA

-531 GVHTILGISNI
+531 GVHTILGVSNI
-542 SFGLAPHARQVL
+542 SFGLAPHTRQIL
-554 NSVFLHECVE
+554 NSVFLDECVK
-564 AGLDAAIVHA
+564 AGLDAAIVNA

-583 AADDLEAA
+583 APEDLEATR
-591 KRLLHNKWIDGKDPL
+591 RLLFNKWVNGKDPL
-606 QEYIAHFSKKQGS
+606 QEFIAHFSKKTEV
-619 VEAPRERAGTIEDI
+619 VETEKPHEKSGAIEDVLKGYI
-633 LKNHILDGSS
+633 LNGSG
-643 DGLGTDLD
+643 DGLEADLD

-664 EFLLGGMKTVG
+664 QLLLDGMKQVG

-691 AEVMKKAVAHLE
+691 AEIMKKAVAYLE
-703 PFMDKNEGQERGRIV
+703 RFMEKNVGQERGRIV

-745 FNLGIK
+745 FNIGIK
-751 QPVEAIVK
+751 QPVDAIIK
-759 AAIETHADAI
+759 AVIENRADAI

-784 DLAEM
+784 DLEEM
-789 NRRGLKIPVICGGAA
+789 ARRGIKLPVICGGAA
-804 LTERYVERDLAQAY
+804 LTERYVEQDLSKAY

-827 AFFGLRIM
+827 AFSGLKIM
-835 EGIKKTPVPDKEKSR
+835 EGIKKDGGREPVVPNKAQSPRDQKKPLFSKTFVE
-850 SQPAEPAVV
+850 SQKRP
-859 VSNKPEAKT
+859 T
-868 SRSAVSAPSQVV
+868 
-880 TTTHVSQA
+880 
-888 ALGPLQGGVPHSDI
+888 
-902 DLMKVRC
+902 
-909 HPEGASHDGMQK
+909 
-921 LQRGPSFHVHR
+921 GPSFHVHR
-932 DNPIPKP
+932 DNAVPKA
-939 PFFGYQILKNLR
+939 PFYGYRILKNIRLQ
-951 MMDVFPWVNKLALY
+951 DIFPWINKTALY

-982 LYLQEN
+982 LYFQEN
-988 VEPIFERFKAQT
+988 VEPIFEQYKART
-1000 VREKILEPKVIYG
+1000 IREKILEPKVIYG
-1013 FYKCYSEGNDLV
+1013 FFHCYSENDELV
-1025 VLDGSAQTELTR
+1025 VLDGSKANELTR
-1037 FTFPRQLREPF
+1037 FKFPRQSREPY
-1048 QCIADFFRPR
+1048 QCIADFFRPK
-1058 GGEPDVVAFHAVT
+1058 GDEPDVVAFYAVT
-1071 VGKRASEMEQKLFK
+1071 MGRRVSEAEQKLFRS
-1085 ANKYTEYLY
+1085 NKYTEYHY
-1094 LHGLSVEAAEALA
+1094 LHGFSVEATEALA
-1107 EYVHLLIRR
+1107 EYTHLLIRR
-1116 DLGIDKRD
+1116 DMGIDHQD
-1124 KRTKDEIFRQG
+1124 KRTKEEIFRQK

-1158 QILPAEKIGISLSEA
+1158 EILPAQKIGITLSET
-1173 FQMAPE
+1173 FQMLPE
-1179 QSTSAIIVH
+1179 QSTSAMIVH
-1188 HPQAKYFSV
+1188 HPQAKYFAA

>member
-1 MTHPFL
+1 MTHPLL
-7 KRLNEKVLV
+7 KKLNEKVLV

-26 TLNLTSQDFGGK
+26 TLNLSSQDFGGK

-43 FLVITKP
+43 YLVITKP
-50 EAIRS
+50 DAIRS
-55 VHESFLKAGCDVIE
+55 VHESFLKVGCDVIE

-80 AEYGLEDRVVELN
+80 TEYGLQYRVVELN

-144 YKGLMAGGVDGLLIE
+144 YKGLVAGGVDGLLIE

-172 AAVEYFKEVGRRL
+172 AAVEFFKETGRRL
-185 PLIAQ
+185 PLMAQ
-190 VTLEPTGTMLLG
+190 VTLEPAGTMLLG

-208 IATLEMFPVDVIGMN
+208 ITTLEMFPVDVIGMN

-232 EHVRTLCESS
+232 EHVRTLCENSI
-242 VKHISVLPNA
+242 KHISVLPNA

-263 YHLTPKELADYHE
+263 YHLTPQELADFHE
-276 RFVNEFGVSIVG
+276 RFVKEFGVSIVG

-295 EHLKAVVDRVGKCVP
+295 EHLKAVVERVGKCIP
-310 KKRTPK
+310 KIRAPR
-316 HEPASASLYG
+316 HEPACASLYG
-326 ISTFKQSP
+326 MSAYAQKP

-354 LEHEDYDAIVG
+354 LEREDYDAIVG

-383 YVGRDEKKDMVEAIS
+383 YVGRDEKKDMAEAIS

-413 EFAVIEEA
+413 EFSVIEEA

-452 YGAALVA
+452 YGAALVV

-465 GMAKTREEKLRVAKR
+465 GMAKTREEKLRIAKR

-531 GVHTILGISNI
+531 GVHTILGVSNI

-564 AGLDAAIVHA
+564 AGLDAAIVHP

-591 KRLLHNKWIDGKDPL
+591 QRLLHNKWIDGKDPL
-606 QEYIAHFSKKQGS
+606 QEYIAHFSKKQGTA
-619 VEAPRERAGTIEDI
+619 EGPRERAGTIEEI
-633 LKNHILDGSS
+633 LQNHILDGSS
-643 DGLGTDLD
+643 DGLDADLD
-651 EALKKYKPLEIIN
+651 EALKKYRPLEIIN
-664 EFLLGGMKTVG
+664 KFLLGGMKVVG

-691 AEVMKKAVAHLE
+691 AEIMKKAVAYLE
-703 PFMDKNEGQERGRIV
+703 RFMEKKDGQERGRIV

-745 FNLGIK
+745 FNIGIK

-759 AAIETHADAI
+759 AAIENQADAI

-784 DLAEM
+784 DLEEM
-789 NRRGLKIPVICGGAA
+789 NRRGIKLPVICGGAA
-804 LTERYVERDLAQAY
+804 LTERFVERDLVQAY

-827 AFFGLRIM
+827 AFSGLKIM
-835 EGIKKTPVPDKEKSR
+835 EEIKKDPAQEKQEPPTSEPVVLVPSALPPK
-850 SQPAEPAVV
+850 AVV
-859 VSNKPEAKT
+859 SHA
-868 SRSAVSAPSQVV
+868 
-880 TTTHVSQA
+880 
-888 ALGPLQGGVPHSDI
+888 
-902 DLMKVRC
+902 
-909 HPEGASHDGMQK
+909 GASNVIK
-921 LQRGPSFHVHR
+921 GPSFHVHR

-939 PFFGYQILKNLR
+939 PFFGYHILKNFR
-951 MMDVFPWVNKLALY
+951 MQDIFPWINKIALY

-988 VEPIFERFKAQT
+988 VEPIFDRFKAQT

-1013 FYKCYSEGNDLV
+1013 FYKCYSEGNNLV
-1025 VLDGSAQTELTR
+1025 VLDGSAQHELTR
-1037 FTFPRQLREPF
+1037 FTFPRQSREPY
-1048 QCIADFFRPR
+1048 QCIADFFRPK
-1058 GGEPDVVAFHAVT
+1058 GGEPDVVVFHAVT
-1071 VGKRASEMEQKLFK
+1071 MGKRASEVEQKLFK

-1094 LHGLSVEAAEALA
+1094 LHGLSVTAAEALA
-1107 EYVHLLIRR
+1107 EYTHSLIRR
-1116 DLGIDKRD
+1116 DLGIDKQD

-1158 QILPAEKIGISLSEA
+1158 HLLPGEKIGISLSET
-1173 FQMAPE
+1173 FQMTPE
-1179 QSTSAIIVH
+1179 QSISSIIVH

>member
-1 MTHPFL
+1 MSHPFL

-43 FLVITKP
+43 YLVITKP
-50 EAIRS
+50 EAIQS

-93 EKAARLAKEL
+93 EKAARLAKTL

-117 GSVGPGTKLPSLGHI
+117 GAVGPGTKLPSLGHI

-144 YKGLMAGGVDGLLIE
+144 YKGLIAGGVDGLLIE

-172 AAVEYFKEVGRRL
+172 AAVEFFKETGRRL
-185 PLIAQ
+185 PIMAQ

-257 VGGVAH
+257 VGGAAH
-263 YHLTPKELADYHE
+263 YHLTPKELADFHE
-276 RFVNEFGVSIVG
+276 RFVKEFGVSIVG

-295 EHLKAVVDRVGKCVP
+295 EHLKAVVERVGKCIP

-316 HEPASASLYG
+316 HEPSCASLYG
-326 ISTFKQSP
+326 ISTYTQKP

-354 LEHEDYDAIVG
+354 LEREDYDAIVG

-398 RFNQQ
+398 RFNQH

-413 EFAVIEEA
+413 EYAVIEEA
-421 LKHVAGKPVINSIN
+421 LKHIAGKPIINSIN

-452 YGAALVA
+452 YGAALVV

-465 GMAKTREEKLRVAKR
+465 GMAKTREDKLRVAKR

-511 FRNAAPETIGA
+511 FRSAAPETIGA
-522 IRRLKKDLP
+522 IRRLKKELP
-531 GVHTILGISNI
+531 EVHTILGVSNI

-554 NSVFLHECVE
+554 NSVFLHECLE

-583 AADDLEAA
+583 AADDLEVA
-591 KRLLHNKWIDGKDPL
+591 KKLLHNTWIDGKDPL
-606 QEYIAHFSKKQGS
+606 QEYIAHFSKKQGT
-619 VEAPRERAGTIEDI
+619 VEGPRVRAGTIEDI

-643 DGLGTDLD
+643 DGLPADLD

-664 EFLLGGMKTVG
+664 EFLLGGMKVVG

-691 AEVMKKAVAHLE
+691 AEVMKKAVAYLE
-703 PFMDKNEGQERGRIV
+703 QFMEKKEGQERGRIV

-737 LTNNGYKV
+737 LSNNGYKV
-745 FNLGIK
+745 FNIGIK

-759 AAIETHADAI
+759 AAIENHADAI

-784 DLAEM
+784 DLEEM
-789 NRRGLKIPVICGGAA
+789 HRRGVKIPVICGGAA
-804 LTERYVERDLAQAY
+804 LTERFVERDLAQAY

-827 AFFGLRIM
+827 AFSGLKLM
-835 EGIKKTPVPDKEKSR
+835 ESIRQGTTPEKIEPQVPKLVTPVPTAPAPKVVTPR
-850 SQPAEPAVV
+850 S
-859 VSNKPEAKT
+859 
-868 SRSAVSAPSQVV
+868 SAVNV
-880 TTTHVSQA
+880 
-888 ALGPLQGGVPHSDI
+888 I
-902 DLMKVRC
+902 K
-909 HPEGASHDGMQK
+909 
-921 LQRGPSFHVHR
+921 GPSFHVHR
-932 DNPIPKP
+932 DNPIPQP
-939 PFFGYQILKNLR
+939 PFLGYRVLKNLR
-951 MMDVFPWVNKLALY
+951 MQDVFPWVNKIALY

-988 VEPIFERFKAQT
+988 VEPLFERFKAQT
-1000 VREKILEPKVIYG
+1000 VREKILDPKVIYG
-1013 FYKCYSEGNDLV
+1013 YYKCYSEGNDLV
-1025 VLDGSAQTELTR
+1025 VLDGSAQSELTR
-1037 FTFPRQLREPF
+1037 FTFPRQSREPY
-1048 QCIADFFRPR
+1048 QCIADFFRPK
-1058 GGEPDVVAFHAVT
+1058 GGELDVVAFHAVT
-1071 VGKRASEMEQKLFK
+1071 VGKRASEVEQKLFK
-1085 ANKYTEYLY
+1085 ANKYAEYLY

-1107 EYVHLLIRR
+1107 EYTHLLIRR
-1116 DLGIDKRD
+1116 DLGIDKQD
-1124 KRTKDEIFRQG
+1124 KRKKEEIFRQG

-1158 QILPAEKIGISLSEA
+1158 HLLPAEKIGISLSEA

>member
-43 FLVITKP
+43 YLVITKP
-50 EAIRS
+50 DAIRS
-55 VHESFLKAGCDVIE
+55 VHESFLKVGCDVIE

-103 AQKYSTPDHPRFVM
+103 AQKYSTPEHPRFVM

-132 GFNELKESYKEQ
+132 GFNELKECYKEQ
-144 YKGLMAGGVDGLLIE
+144 YKGLTAGGVDGLLIE

-172 AAVEYFKEVGRRL
+172 AAVEYFKETGRRL
-185 PLIAQ
+185 PLMAQ
-190 VTLEPTGTMLLG
+190 VTFEPTGTMLLG

-208 IATLEMFPVDVIGMN
+208 ITTLEMFPVDVIGIN

-232 EHVRTLCESS
+232 EHVRTLCERS

-257 VGGVAH
+257 VGGAAH
-263 YHLTPKELADYHE
+263 YHLTPKELADFHE
-276 RFVNEFGVSIVG
+276 RFVLEFGVSIVG

-316 HEPASASLYG
+316 HEPACASLYG
-326 ISTFKQSP
+326 ISAFKQSP

-383 YVGRDEKKDMVEAIS
+383 YVGRDEKKDMVEAVS

-413 EFAVIEEA
+413 EAGVIEEA
-421 LKHVAGKPVINSIN
+421 LRHIAGKPVINSIN

-445 ICPMAKK
+445 ICPLAKK

-465 GMAKTREEKLRVAKR
+465 GMAKTREEKLRIAKR
-480 IYQIVTQQYGIRPE
+480 IYQIVTQQYGIRAE
-494 DLFFDLLTFTL
+494 DLFFDLLTFTI

-511 FRNAAPETIGA
+511 FRNAAPETIAA
-522 IRRLKKDLP
+522 IRRLKKELP
-531 GVHTILGISNI
+531 GVHTILGVSNI
-542 SFGLAPHARQVL
+542 SFGLAPNARQVL
-554 NSVFLHECVE
+554 NSVFLHECLE
-564 AGLDAAIVHA
+564 AGLDAAIIHA

-591 KRLLHNKWIDGKDPL
+591 KRLLHNKWVDGKDPL
-606 QEYIAHFSKKQGS
+606 QEYIAHFSKKQGT
-619 VEAPRERAGTIEDI
+619 VAAPRERAGTIEEI
-633 LKNHILDGSS
+633 LKNHILDGSA
-643 DGLGTDLD
+643 DGLATDLD

-691 AEVMKKAVAHLE
+691 AEVMKRAVAHLE
-703 PFMDKNEGQERGRIV
+703 KFMDKKEGQERGRIV

-745 FNLGIK
+745 FNIGIK

-759 AAIETHADAI
+759 AAIENRADAI

-784 DLAEM
+784 DLEEM
-789 NRRGLKIPVICGGAA
+789 KRRGIKIPVICGGAA
-804 LTERYVERDLAQAY
+804 LTERFVERDLAQAY
-818 QGPVHYGRD
+818 QAPVHYGRD
-827 AFFGLRIM
+827 AFSGLKLM
-835 EGIKKTPVPDKEKSR
+835 EGIKTGPAPEKKTA
-850 SQPAEPAVV
+850 PASAPAVSV
-859 VSNKPEAKT
+859 PP
-868 SRSAVSAPSQVV
+868 APLSKVI
-880 TTTHVSQA
+880 A
-888 ALGPLQGGVPHSDI
+888 PH
-902 DLMKVRC
+902 
-909 HPEGASHDGMQK
+909 PGASSVMK
-921 LQRGPSFHVHR
+921 GPSFHVHR
-932 DNPIPKP
+932 DNPVPKP
-939 PFFGYQILKNLR
+939 PFFGYQILKNIR
-951 MMDVFPWVNKLALY
+951 MPEVFPWINKASLF

-988 VEPIFERFKAQT
+988 VEPIFEQFKDKA
-1000 VREKILEPKVIYG
+1000 VREKLLEPKVIYG

-1025 VLDGSAQTELTR
+1025 VSDGSGQKELTR
-1037 FTFPRQLREPF
+1037 ITFPRQSREPF
-1048 QCIADFFRPR
+1048 QCIADFFRPK
-1058 GGEPDVVAFHAVT
+1058 GGELDVVAFHAVT
-1071 VGKRASEMEQKLFK
+1071 IGKRASEVEQKLFK
-1085 ANKYTEYLY
+1085 ANKYSEYLY
-1094 LHGLSVEAAEALA
+1094 LHGLSVAAAEALA
-1107 EYVHLLIRR
+1107 EYTHLLIRR
-1116 DLGIDKRD
+1116 DLGIEKQD
-1124 KRTKDEIFRQG
+1124 KRTKDEIFRQR

-1158 QILPAEKIGISLSEA
+1158 SVLPAEKIGITLSET

>member
-1 MTHPFL
+1 MTHPLL

-26 TLNLTSQDFGGK
+26 KLDLKPEDFGGK

-43 FLVITKP
+43 YLVITKP
-50 EAIRS
+50 DAIRT

-80 AEYGLEDRVVELN
+80 AEYGLQDRVVELN

-103 AQKYSTPDHPRFVM
+103 AQKYSTLDHPRFVM

-132 GFNELKESYKEQ
+132 GFDELKESYKEQ

-185 PLIAQ
+185 PLMAQ
-190 VTLEPTGTMLLG
+190 VTFEPTGTMLLG

-223 CATGPAEMA
+223 CATGPGEMA
-232 EHVRTLCESS
+232 GHVRTLCESS
-242 VKHISVLPNA
+242 TKHISVLPNA

-263 YHLTPKELADYHE
+263 YHLTPTELADFHE
-276 RFVNEFGVSIVG
+276 RFVKEFGVSIVG

-316 HEPASASLYG
+316 HEPACSSLYG
-326 ISTFKQSP
+326 VSTYAQKP

-354 LEHEDYDAIVG
+354 LEREDYDAIVG

-383 YVGRDEKKDMVEAIS
+383 YVGRDEKKDMIESIS

-413 EFAVIEEA
+413 EAGVIEEA
-421 LKHVAGKPVINSIN
+421 LKHIAGKPIINSIN
-435 LEDGGERLRK
+435 LEDGGERLRR

-465 GMAKTREEKLRVAKR
+465 GMAKTWEEKIRIAKR
-480 IYQIVTQQYGIRPE
+480 IYQMATQQYGIRPE

-511 FRNAAPETIGA
+511 FRNAAPETIAA

-531 GVHTILGISNI
+531 EVHTILGVSNI
-542 SFGLAPHARQVL
+542 SFGLAPHARQIL
-554 NSVFLHECVE
+554 NSVFLHECLE

-583 AADDLEAA
+583 SAEDLEVS

-606 QEYIAHFSKKQGS
+606 QEFIAHFEKKTGS
-619 VEAPRERAGTIEDI
+619 ASAQKQVLAGAARGTIEEI
-633 LKNHILDGSS
+633 LKNHILDGSA
-643 DGLGTDLD
+643 DGLDVDLD

-664 EFLLGGMKTVG
+664 EHLLGGMKVVG

-691 AEVMKKAVAHLE
+691 AEVMKKAVAYLE
-703 PFMDKNEGQERGRIV
+703 KFMEKNDGQDRGRIV

-745 FNLGIK
+745 FNIGIK
-751 QPVEAIVK
+751 QPVEAIMK
-759 AAIETHADAI
+759 AALEHRADAI

-784 DLAEM
+784 DLEEM
-789 NRRGLKIPVICGGAA
+789 HRKGIKIPVICGGAA
-804 LTERYVERDLAQAY
+804 LNERYVERDLAAAY

-827 AFFGLRIM
+827 AFSGLKIM
-835 EGIKKTPVPDKEKSR
+835 EALKNGGVSVKTPMKA
-850 SQPAEPAVV
+850 PAPAVV
-859 VSNKPEAKT
+859 VPVVSQPQ
-868 SRSAVSAPSQVV
+868 VSAPAPTPVV
-880 TTTHVSQA
+880 HAAPPACDKSCPAPEVSRRRVD
-888 ALGPLQGGVPHSDI
+888 GVPHSEN
-902 DLMKVRC
+902 R
-909 HPEGASHDGMQK
+909 PQS
-921 LQRGPSFHVHR
+921 PSYHVHR
-932 DNPIPKP
+932 DNPVPTP
-939 PFFGYQILKNLR
+939 PFFGYRIIKNIR
-951 MMDVFPWVNKLALY
+951 MTEVFPWVNKIALY

-982 LYLQEN
+982 FYLQEN

-1000 VREKILEPKVIYG
+1000 IREKILEPKVIYG
-1013 FYKCYSEGNDLV
+1013 FYKCYSERNDLV
-1025 VLDGSAQTELTR
+1025 VLDGAGQTELTR
-1037 FTFPRQLREPF
+1037 FTFPRQAREPY
-1048 QCIADFFRPR
+1048 QCIADFFRPK
-1058 GGEPDVVAFHAVT
+1058 GGELDVVALHAVT
-1071 VGKRASEMEQKLFK
+1071 IGKRASEVEQKLFK
-1085 ANKYTEYLY
+1085 ANKYAEYLY

-1107 EYVHLLIRR
+1107 EFTHLLIRR
-1116 DLGIDKRD
+1116 DLGIDRQD
-1124 KRTKDEIFRQG
+1124 KRTKEEIFRQG

-1158 QILPAEKIGISLSEA
+1158 ELLPADKIGISLSET
-1173 FQMAPE
+1173 FQMSPE

>member
-7 KRLNEKVLV
+7 KKLNEKVFV

-43 FLVITKP
+43 YLVITKP
-50 EAIRS
+50 DAIQS
-55 VHESFLKAGCDVIE
+55 VHESFLKVGCDVIE

-93 EKAARLAKEL
+93 EKAARLAREL
-103 AQKYSTPDHPRFVM
+103 VQKYSTPDHPRFVM

-132 GFNELKESYKEQ
+132 GFNELKECYKEQ
-144 YKGLMAGGVDGLLIE
+144 YKGLIAGGVDGLLIE

-172 AAVEYFKEVGRRL
+172 AAVEYFKETGRRL
-185 PLIAQ
+185 PLMAQ
-190 VTLEPTGTMLLG
+190 VTFEPTGTMLLG
-202 TDIHAV
+202 TDIQAV
-208 IATLEMFPVDVIGMN
+208 ISTLEMFPVDVIGMN

-232 EHVRTLCESS
+232 EHVRTLCENS

-263 YHLTPKELADYHE
+263 YHLTPKELADFHE
-276 RFVNEFGVSIVG
+276 RFVKEFGVSIVG

-316 HEPASASLYG
+316 HEPACASLYG
-326 ISTFKQSP
+326 ISTYAQKP

-413 EFAVIEEA
+413 EFSVIEEA
-421 LKHVAGKPVINSIN
+421 LKHIAGKPVINSIN

-465 GMAKTREEKLRVAKR
+465 GMAKTREEKLRIAER
-480 IYQIVTQQYGIRPE
+480 IYQIATQQYGIRPE

-522 IRRLKKDLP
+522 IRRLKKELP
-531 GVHTILGISNI
+531 GVHTILGVSNI

-564 AGLDAAIVHA
+564 AGLDAAIIHA

-591 KRLLHNKWIDGKDPL
+591 RRLLHNKWVEGQDPL
-606 QEYIAHFSKKQGS
+606 QGFIVHFSKKQGF
-619 VEAPRERAGTIEDI
+619 VETPREKTGTIEEI

-643 DGLGTDLD
+643 DGLTADLD

-664 EFLLGGMKTVG
+664 EFLLGGMKVVG

-680 GKMQLPFVLQS
+680 GRMQLPFVLQA
-691 AEVMKKAVAHLE
+691 AEVMKKAVAYLE
-703 PFMDKNEGQERGRIV
+703 QFMDKKEGQERGRIV

-745 FNLGIK
+745 FNIGIK

-759 AAIETHADAI
+759 AAIENHADAI

-784 DLAEM
+784 DLEEM
-789 NRRGLKIPVICGGAA
+789 NRRGMRLPVICGGAA
-804 LTERYVERDLAQAY
+804 LTERYVERDLTQVY

-827 AFFGLRIM
+827 AFSGLRIM
-835 EGIKKTPVPDKEKSR
+835 EGIKKSQTPDKDEAPTSEQVA
-850 SQPAEPAVV
+850 S
-859 VSNKPEAKT
+859 VS
-868 SRSAVSAPSQVV
+868 SAPSPKVV
-880 TTTHVSQA
+880 PPFSSA
-888 ALGPLQGGVPHSDI
+888 SNVP
-902 DLMKVRC
+902 K
-909 HPEGASHDGMQK
+909 
-921 LQRGPSFHVHR
+921 GPSFHVHR

-939 PFFGYQILKNLR
+939 PFFGYRILKNLR
-951 MMDVFPWVNKLALY
+951 MQDVFPWINKIALY
-965 RAQWQFKQGDR
+965 RTQWQFKQGDR

-988 VEPIFERFKAQT
+988 VEPIFERFKIRT

-1025 VLDGSAQTELTR
+1025 VLDGAVQNELTR
-1037 FTFPRQLREPF
+1037 FTFPRQSREPY
-1048 QCIADFFRPR
+1048 QCISDFFRPK
-1058 GGEPDVVAFHAVT
+1058 GGELDAVAFQAVT
-1071 VGKRASEMEQKLFK
+1071 MGKHASEMEHKLFN

-1094 LHGLSVEAAEALA
+1094 LHGLSVEATDALA
-1107 EYVHLLIRR
+1107 EYAHLLIRR
-1116 DLGIDKRD
+1116 DLGIDERD

-1147 CPNLEDQKKLF
+1147 CPDLGDQKKLF
-1158 QILPAEKIGISLSEA
+1158 HLLPAEKIGISLSET

-1188 HPQAKYFSV
+1188 HPQAKYFSI

>member
-1 MTHPFL
+1 MSHPLL
-7 KRLNEKVLV
+7 KKLNEKVLV

-43 FLVITKP
+43 YLVITKP
-50 EAIRS
+50 DAIRS
-55 VHESFLKAGCDVIE
+55 VHESFLKVGCDVIE

-80 AEYGLEDRVVELN
+80 AEYGLQDRVVELN

-132 GFNELKESYKEQ
+132 GFDELKASYKEQ
-144 YKGLMAGGVDGLLIE
+144 YKGLIAGGVDGLLIE

-172 AAVEYFKEVGRRL
+172 AAVEFFKETGRRL
-185 PLIAQ
+185 PLMAQ

-202 TDIHAV
+202 TDIQAV
-208 IATLEMFPVDVIGMN
+208 ITTLEMFPVDVIGMN

-232 EHVRTLCESS
+232 EHVRTLCENS

-263 YHLTPKELADYHE
+263 YHLTPKELADFHE
-276 RFVNEFGVSIVG
+276 RFVKEFGVSIVG

-295 EHLKAVVDRVGKCVP
+295 EHLKAVVERVGKCIP

-316 HEPASASLYG
+316 HEPACASLYG
-326 ISTFKQSP
+326 ISAFTQKP

-383 YVGRDEKKDMVEAIS
+383 YVGRDEKKDMIEAIS

-421 LKHVAGKPVINSIN
+421 LKHIAGKPIINSIN

-531 GVHTILGISNI
+531 AVHTILGVSNI

-583 AADDLEAA
+583 AAEDLEAA
-591 KRLLHNKWIDGKDPL
+591 QRLLHNKWIDGKDPL
-606 QEYIAHFSKKQGS
+606 QEYIAHFSKKQGT
-619 VEAPRERAGTIEDI
+619 VEVPRERAATIEDI

-643 DGLGTDLD
+643 DGLNGDLD

-664 EFLLGGMKTVG
+664 EFLLGGMKVVG

-691 AEVMKKAVAHLE
+691 AEVMKKAVAYLQ
-703 PFMDKNEGQERGRIV
+703 PFMEKNDGQERGRIV

-745 FNLGIK
+745 FNIGIK
-751 QPVEAIVK
+751 QPVDAIVK
-759 AAIETHADAI
+759 AAIENRADAI

-784 DLAEM
+784 DLEEM
-789 NRRGLKIPVICGGAA
+789 NRRGVKIPVICGGAA
-804 LTERYVERDLAQAY
+804 LTERFVERDLTQAY
-818 QGPVHYGRD
+818 KGPVHYGRD
-827 AFFGLRIM
+827 AFSGLKIM
-835 EGIKKTPVPDKEKSR
+835 EGLKGGGAPAKK
-850 SQPAEPAVV
+850 EPKAVV
-859 VSNKPEAKT
+859 EPSVPVAKVAKP
-868 SRSAVSAPSQVV
+868 SPSASPQAPTPRRVD
-880 TTTHVSQA
+880 
-888 ALGPLQGGVPHSDI
+888 GVPHGEIKPRS
-902 DLMKVRC
+902 
-909 HPEGASHDGMQK
+909 
-921 LQRGPSFHVHR
+921 PSFHVHR
-932 DNPIPKP
+932 DNPIPQP
-939 PFFGYQILKNLR
+939 PFFGYRILKNLR
-951 MMDVFPWVNKLALY
+951 MQEIFPWVNKIALY
-965 RAQWQFKQGDR
+965 RGQWQFKQGDR

-988 VEPIFERFKAQT
+988 VEPLFERFKDQT

-1013 FYKCYSEGNDLV
+1013 YYKCYSEGNDLV
-1025 VLDGSAQTELTR
+1025 VLEGSGQSELMR
-1037 FTFPRQLREPF
+1037 FTFPRQSREPY

-1058 GGEPDVVAFHAVT
+1058 GGELDIVALQAVT
-1071 VGKRASEMEQKLFK
+1071 IGKRASEVEQKLFK
-1085 ANKYTEYLY
+1085 ANKYSEYLY

-1107 EYVHLLIRR
+1107 EYTHLLIRR
-1116 DLGIDKRD
+1116 DLGIDKKD
-1124 KRTKDEIFRQG
+1124 KRSKDEIFRQG

-1158 QILPAEKIGISLSEA
+1158 QLLPVEKIGITLSEA

-1179 QSTSAIIVH
+1179 QSTAAIIVH